1 MQNLVFG
8 RKRRSEHEDKE
19 MVQGVLYTSSR
30 KIPEHRS
37 HNVCGAYNKKEAI
50 EECRRNDKSRFHTFN
65 CMALLDDHDKCEDK
79 YEEKYIAWAKQNGVY
94 EEVRA

>member
-1 MQNLVFG
+1 MKTKKWYRVFYTHHHG
-8 RKRRSEHEDKE
+8 RYPNTAHT
-19 MVQGVLYTSSR
+19 MYVW
-30 KIPEHRS
+30 
-37 HNVCGAYNKKEAI
+37 AYNKKEAI
-50 EECRRNDKSRFHTFN
+50 EECRRNDKSRFYTFN

>member
-1 MQNLVFG
+1 MKTKKWYRVFYTHHHG
-8 RKRRSEHEDKE
+8 RYPNTAHT
-19 MVQGVLYTSSR
+19 MYVW
-30 KIPEHRS
+30 
-37 HNVCGAYNKKEAI
+37 AYNKKEAI

-79 YEEKYIAWAKQNGVY
+79 YKEKYIAWAKQNGVY

>member
-1 MQNLVFG
+1 MKTEKWYRVFYTHHHG
-8 RKRRSEHEDKE
+8 RYPNTAHT
-19 MVQGVLYTSSR
+19 MYVW
-30 KIPEHRS
+30 
-37 HNVCGAYNKKEAI
+37 AYNKKEAI